1 MKNVSLRLNLVYIL
15 GSIMIGPGFLMV
27 AMGIPQNFGD
37 PQGGE
42 YSVEGVVDI
51 VAKTDDYH
59 RAFFSSMPVAVLG
72 VLIGLYFIIILA
84 SKLIQNNKKHVG
96 LELVTRLICTIFMS
110 LGYLLM
116 SYLSYYWFWQI
127 SIR

>member
-1 MKNVSLRLNLVYIL
+1 MKNVFLRLNLVYIL
-15 GSIMIGPGFLMV
+15 GSILIGPGFLIV

-51 VAKTDDYH
+51 AAKTSDYH
-59 RAFFSSMPVAVLG
+59 KSFFLSMPVAVLG

-84 SKLIQNNKKHVG
+84 GNLVHKDKKHTG
-96 LELVTRLICTIFMS
+96 LELVTRLICTIFMA

-127 SIR
+127 SI